1 MSERRLQTADDNSK
15 VISQAPQVTL
25 VLYIFQLVMYFNSS
39 TISNQSK
46 Y

>member
-25 VLYIFQLVMYFNSS
+25 VLYTFQ
-39 TISNQSK
+39 
-46 Y
+46 